1 MNQQTAKLFEDALKL
16 PPELRAALAGS
27 LIESLDHQIDEDAE
41 AAWAD
46 EIARRL
52 EDLDS
57 GRVKGIPW
65 PAARKAIHG
74 DSDGDD

>member
-1 MNQQTAKLFEDALKL
+1 MNQETAKLFKDALKL

-27 LIESLDHQIDEDAE
+27 LIESLDHKIDEDAE

-52 EDLDS
+52 EDFDS
-57 GRVKGIPW
+57 RGVKGIPW
-65 PAARKAIHG
+65 PTARKAILG